1 MAYVRTYNP
10 RVRVGN
16 WNEDV
21 TLEEET
27 LKEFILR
34 KERGELTVQK
44 EGVLRHNIMK
54 PVSLS
59 VSLDGFLN
67 FGDTVILVN
76 SGGGLHDPRRPC
88 VLSIIAD
95 SSNIGSHSGTNPS
108 PSLQGPLQ
116 VGGAHSMDPCLRN
129 AFVITSVDGTT
140 DGEVVRYDQNFAL
153 RTASGFAGELYLA
166 SDHRTFMK
174 CAKKSRLQELSLV
187 DKIDFLCWWKA
198 IYVDPQERLENE
210 GYPVPVNRK
219 VLISHCKTNQ
229 CLAAL
234 GNHIL
239 WTPFGKEYE
248 LTAHTF
254 LDSHKA
260 EQDNNHWLFVTA
272 NPTNQNQ
279 SLLQSQKDD
288 VMTDELR
295 QEPEQ
300 LEDIQVNE
308 HFKGDEKQ

>member
-1 MAYVRTYNP
+1 MANVRTYNT

-16 WNEDV
+16 WKEDV

-27 LKEFILR
+27 LKNFLLQ
-34 KERGELTVQK
+34 KDRGELTVQK
-44 EGVLRHNIMK
+44 EGALRQNILK

-59 VSLDGFLN
+59 VSQDGFLH
-67 FGDTVILVN
+67 FGDTIMLVN
-76 SGGGLHDPRRPC
+76 SGEHDQRDSC

-95 SSNIGSHSGTNPS
+95 SSNIAPHSQTNSVPR
-108 PSLQGPLQ
+108 LLGPLQ
-116 VGGAHSMDPCLRN
+116 VGGSHSMAPCVRN
-129 AFVITSVDGTT
+129 AFIITSVDGTS
-140 DGEVVRYDQNFAL
+140 DGEVLRYDQSFAL
-153 RTASGFAGELYLA
+153 RTTAGFAGELFLA
-166 SDHRTFMK
+166 SDHRTFLK

-187 DKIDFLCWWKA
+187 EEFDFLCWWKV
-198 IYVDPQERLENE
+198 IYFDPQERLENE
-210 GYPVPVNRK
+210 GYPVQVNSK

-260 EQDNNHWLFVTA
+260 EQDNNHWLFFTA
-272 NPTNQNQ
+272 HPANQNQ
-279 SLLQSQKDD
+279 SLMQLQQDT
-288 VMTDELR
+288 VITDEHGEN
-295 QEPEQ
+295 QE
-300 LEDIQVNE
+300 DTQVKE
-308 HFKGDEKQ
+308 CS

>member
-1 MAYVRTYNP
+1 MTQVRTYNP

-16 WNEDV
+16 WKEDV
-21 TLEEET
+21 TLREET
-27 LKEFILR
+27 LKEFILQ

-44 EGVLRHNIMK
+44 EGALRQNIMQ

-59 VSLDGFLN
+59 VSVDGFLH

-76 SGGGLHDPRRPC
+76 PGGGQLDPRRPC
-88 VLSIIAD
+88 VLSIVAD
-95 SSNIGSHSGTNPS
+95 SSNIESHSQTNPH
-108 PSLQGPLQ
+108 LVGPLQ
-116 VGGAHSMDPCLRN
+116 VGGAHSMDPCVRN
-129 AFVITSVDGTT
+129 AFVITSVDGTS

-153 RTASGFAGELYLA
+153 RTTAGFAGELYLA
-166 SDHRTFMK
+166 SDHRTFQK

-187 DKIDFLCWWKA
+187 ETVDFLCWWRMM
-198 IYVDPQERLENE
+198 YLDPQERLENE
-210 GYPVPVNRK
+210 GYPVQVNSK
-219 VLISHCKTNQ
+219 VLISHRKTNQ

-234 GNHIL
+234 GNYIL

-279 SLLQSQKDD
+279 NLLQTQRDAA
-288 VMTDELR
+288 VIDEIGEE
-295 QEPEQ
+295 QEPVKDTQ
-300 LEDIQVNE
+300 FKEDSEN
-308 HFKGDEKQ
+308 